1 MQVKYQQAEVLRVE
15 ENSPSNKCN
24 KFCLAGIVLLRLLS
38 NGKLFFLCISG
49 GFFCCFFKQQSNSV
63 SLGVYVANLLLKDLM
78 SWHLWLILAQR
89 GILLLSPWT
98 IWKLCSLKLTCVNI
112 SKGEP
117 LNLLILFFNINFSY
131 AATDKTITQES
142 SDSCWGLDYSR
153 SNKVCLYTGSV
164 CP

>member
-38 NGKLFFLCISG
+38 NGKLFFLCIS
-49 GFFCCFFKQQSNSV
+49 NSV
-63 SLGVYVANLLLKDLM
+63 SLGVYVASLLLKDLM

-131 AATDKTITQES
+131 AATDQTITQES